1 MTDLAALE
9 DWVAPLLAKLQ
20 PAEVRALARQI
31 ATELRRSQ
39 AQRIAQQQAPDG
51 SAYAPRKAQ
60 PAQRL
65 REGQGAIRRGAMF
78 KKLRTVRHL
87 KAQASEQQ
95 AAVGFLGRVA
105 RIARVHHEGL
115 RDEVTPGGPQVVY
128 PARELLGF
136 SQADRQRIRDAVL
149 ERLAD

>member
-1 MTDLAALE
+1 MSDLAALK

-20 PAEVRALARQI
+20 PSEVRALARQI
-31 ATELRRSQ
+31 GTELRRSQ

-51 SAYAPRKAQ
+51 SAYVPRKAQ
-60 PAQRL
+60 PAKRL
-65 REGQGAIRRGAMF
+65 RDARGSIRRGAMF
-78 KKLRTVRHL
+78 KKLRTARHL
-87 KAQASEQQ
+87 KVQASEQE

-115 RDEVTPGGPQVVY
+115 RDQVTPGGPEVVY

-136 SQADRQRIRDAVL
+136 SEADRERILDLVL
-149 ERLAD
+149 QRLA